1 MTDLLLL
8 EGLTKRYPGVVAL
21 DGVDFDLQA
30 GEIHAIVGHNGA
42 GKSTLVKIIAGD
54 VRPDAGVFR
63 VAGKDVSFSSPGD
76 AIAAGSG
83 SSPRNVPWCRC

>member
-1 MTDLLLL
+1 MTDLLRI
-8 EGLTKRYPGVVAL
+8 EGLTKRFPGVVAL
-21 DGVDFDLQA
+21 DEVDFDLQA

-54 VRPDAGVFR
+54 LRPDAGVFR
-63 VAGKDVSFSSPGD
+63 VAGEDAAFSSPGD

-83 SSPRNVPWCRC
+83 SSLRNVRSCRC